1 MEKPSVRVVREIFPD
16 DGSREEYRHSVA
28 PGEFGVDVSYFEN
41 DVLKTHISIE
51 LESAEAFA
59 SAILAFASAIL
70 ACAKEMREAAK

>member
-16 DGSREEYRHSVA
+16 DGSREEYHHSVA

-41 DVLKTHISIE
+41 DVRKTHISIE

-59 SAILAFASAIL
+59 SAILA
-70 ACAKEMREAAK
+70 CAKEMREAAK